1 MKLPAPLLAA
11 LAALRS
17 AGGRP
22 RLVGGCVRDWLLGL
36 EPKDFDIEV
45 YGLDYEALG
54 RALAPFGPTDLVGRS
69 FGVLK
74 VRLDGAE
81 YDFSLPRRD
90 WAELH
95 RRALMQ
101 AIMQALAAASE

>member
-1 MKLPAPLLAA
+1 MPSGMKLPPPLLAA

-22 RLVGGCVRDWLLGL
+22 PLVGGCVRDWLLGL
-36 EPKDFDIEV
+36 EPKDFDVEV
-45 YGLDYEALG
+45 FGLDYEALG

-74 VRLDGAE
+74 VRLEGVGYE
-81 YDFSLPRRD
+81 FSLPPPESKTGAGPRGRP
-90 WAELH
+90 AE
-95 RRALMQ
+95 R
-101 AIMQALAAASE
+101 

>member
-1 MKLPAPLLAA
+1 MKLPPPLLAA

-45 YGLDYEALG
+45 YGLDYEAMG
-54 RALAPFGPTDLVGRS
+54 RALAAFGSTDVVGRS

-74 VRLDGAE
+74 LRLEGGV
-81 YDFSLPRRD
+81 YDFSVPL
-90 WAELH
+90 L
-95 RRALMQ
+95 
-101 AIMQALAAASE
+101 